1 MWVGISVDEV
11 SRVKPSQER
20 WINKKFPLVDLGL
33 SRFQLYRWFQDKYP
47 GRFLPKSAC
56 IGCPYHSDDIWK
68 DMKENDPD
76 AFMEAVEVDIDLR
89 TNPNITPLTPAA
101 QGYLHVS
108 RKPLA
113 LVDFSETQ
121 GYQEMMDEECEGVCG
136 I

>member
-1 MWVGISVDEV
+1 
-11 SRVKPSQER
+11 
-20 WINKKFPLVDLGL
+20 
-33 SRFQLYRWFQDKYP
+33 
-47 GRFLPKSAC
+47 
-56 IGCPYHSDDIWK
+56 
-68 DMKENDPD
+68 MKENAPD